1 MKTFVRSVVGVT
13 AVAFALSA
21 CGGGYDRAE
30 FIAELEADANID
42 NTMATCMVDEMEAQI
57 GVDRLDDRGDPTD
70 EETQIMT
77 DIAFACILGE

>member
-1 MKTFVRSVVGVT
+1 MKAFVRSVVGVT

-77 DIAFACILGE
+77 DIAFSCILGE

>member
-1 MKTFVRSVVGVT
+1 MKKFVRSVVGVT

-30 FIAELEADANID
+30 FIAELEADVNID
-42 NTMATCMVDEMEAQI
+42 NTMATCMADEMEAQI

-77 DIAFACILGE
+77 DIAFACVLGE

>member
-1 MKTFVRSVVGVT
+1 MKKYVRSVVGVT

-30 FIAELEADANID
+30 FIAELEENSNID
-42 NTMATCMVDEMEAQI
+42 NTMATCMVDKMEDQI

-70 EETQIMT
+70 EETIIMT
-77 DIAFACILGE
+77 DIAFDCIAGG